1 MAAWAGSTRPREGV
15 GHGHGGATAVA
26 ALDGYGGWGWER
38 IGGLVEQSRQVG
50 GEGAEASESWR
61 PYPPPSVAGEAVGW
75 ERVQAPGRRSSE
87 RRGSTAGVG
96 GGLGRL

>member
-1 MAAWAGSTRPREGV
+1 M
-15 GHGHGGATAVA
+15 
-26 ALDGYGGWGWER
+26 
-38 IGGLVEQSRQVG
+38 EQSTQVG

-96 GGLGRL
+96 GGVGWAGSSGLGPVNRGLVYLLKKILLPFVYFSFTVY